1 MHYYSSPRLS
11 WDAMLKMTGIQLE
24 KIDNIDIHVLLEKGV
39 RGGVSYISKRYSKSN
54 ENTDIMYRDMNNLF
68 GTVMSFDFL
77 PYSSFKFLS
86 EEELKVFDLYS
97 IPENSLTG
105 HILEVDLKYPTFL
118 HDSHN
123 D

>member
-1 MHYYSSPRLS
+1 
-11 WDAMLKMTGIQLE
+11 MLKMTGIQLE